1 MKTLLV
7 DAWNTFVTN
16 DGINK
21 DMQQLLDGYINPK
34 IILTNASAEELISF
48 GIVDMPYPIFSL
60 AHKPNKTNPEYYKKM
75 LNELS
80 LTSKDVVY
88 FEHHEE
94 AVKSARSL
102 SIDTLWFQQ
111 GSSLKNL
118 KQFLDQK
125 L

>member
-16 DGINK
+16 DGINN
-21 DMQQLLDGYINPK
+21 DMQQLLDSYINPK
-34 IILTNASAEELISF
+34 IILTNANAKELISF
-48 GIVDMPYPIFSL
+48 GIVNMPYPIFSL
-60 AHKPNKTNPEYYKKM
+60 AHKPNKTDPEYYKKM

-94 AVKSARSL
+94 AVKSARSI
-102 SIDTLWFQQ
+102 SIETFWFQQ
-111 GSSLKNL
+111 GSTLKIL